1 MLDAVNNSKNRGR
14 AVAPTIAD
22 QEVLASGMSPLA
34 FLCSVYRD
42 AKQPMK
48 RRIEAAKCAA
58 PYLHPRLCATPFS
71 SLLFVQARGASAINS
86 KPPHEHDARLRAGA
100 FDHRNARQSGLKALR
115 DEPRQKAAHQ
125 AMLKVDLN

>member
-1 MLDAVNNSKNRGR
+1 MDAVNNSKKQGPRGR
-14 AVAPTIAD
+14 PFKLGTSGNLRGRPKGSRNKRTIAD

-58 PYLHPRLCATPFS
+58 PHLHPRLCATPFS
-71 SLLFVQARGASAINS
+71 SLQRDELLPSSPACIKVEFVTPP
-86 KPPHEHDARLRAGA
+86 KPPE
-100 FDHRNARQSGLKALR
+100 N
-115 DEPRQKAAHQ
+115 
-125 AMLKVDLN
+125 

>member
-1 MLDAVNNSKNRGR
+1 MLDAVNNSKKQGSRGR
-14 AVAPTIAD
+14 PFKLGTSGNLRGRPKGSRNKRTIAD

-71 SLLFVQARGASAINS
+71 SLQSEPSPACSIRVEFVTPP
-86 KPPHEHDARLRAGA
+86 KPPED
-100 FDHRNARQSGLKALR
+100 
-115 DEPRQKAAHQ
+115 
-125 AMLKVDLN
+125 

>member
-1 MLDAVNNSKNRGR
+1 LLRLLFSPGQQIKR
-14 AVAPTIAD
+14 TIAD

-71 SLLFVQARGASAINS
+71 PLQSEPSPACITVEFVTPP
-86 KPPHEHDARLRAGA
+86 KPPEH
-100 FDHRNARQSGLKALR
+100 
-115 DEPRQKAAHQ
+115 
-125 AMLKVDLN
+125 